1 MADQSKQGCQ
11 ENATLSPQAV
21 RQITDKVYALLLQ
34 ELKIENERRRL
45 RNRSIRRR

>member
-1 MADQSKQGCQ
+1 MTNQNRQNHQG
-11 ENATLSPQAV
+11 NATLPPQTV
-21 RQITDKVYALLLQ
+21 RQITDRVYALLLR